1 MNFVMFGTPNMT
13 TTFLRPSSITI
24 TELLLRTF
32 TQTDYDKIQF
42 IVNNVFILLS
52 QKLSPRSW
60 KSYTTFQLKKKKKK
74 NLSILYYSLSI
85 SHLQLNAG
93 EKNSITSFL
102 CLKLTAKL

>member
-13 TTFLRPSSITI
+13 TTFLRPPSITI

-52 QKLSPRSW
+52 
-60 KSYTTFQLKKKKKK
+60 
-74 NLSILYYSLSI
+74 
-85 SHLQLNAG
+85 
-93 EKNSITSFL
+93 
-102 CLKLTAKL
+102 